1 VITYSVFTLLCV
13 ALFVPRC
20 AFLYYHYSDGTGE
33 LELNELQCMMKD
45 IFGEQRW
52 EQQYNTLLEINC
64 ESNVAP
70 AIQQLQTRA
79 ITYADFIHKAL
90 GRLALLLKPV
100 FLLQETFRMELMTRF
115 WWKSEHVRL
124 RRRCELLH
132 NFNGL
137 SVQLNI
143 CSSISLLLDSSYMIQ
158 QCAITNVAC
167 MCIE

>member
-1 VITYSVFTLLCV
+1 MRTVITYSQYSHYCVSHYSYAHTASLC
-13 ALFVPRC
+13 
-20 AFLYYHYSDGTGE
+20 YHYSDGTGE

-124 RRRCELLH
+124 RKRCELMH
-132 NFNGL
+132 NLVGL
-137 SVQLNI
+137 S
-143 CSSISLLLDSSYMIQ
+143 
-158 QCAITNVAC
+158 AR
-167 MCIE
+167 